1 MAVHTKPNRIS
12 SLDFM
17 RGFAVIVMVMGHSI
31 DAVLS
36 QQARATDAFRLYD
49 AVRGFTAPLFLF
61 VSGFAFS
68 VVASQRWNQYITFGA
83 ATRKRITRLLWL
95 LALGY
100 ALHFPF
106 FSLNKLL
113 HNTRPEEY
121 AMLFQV
127 DILHCL
133 VVTMLML
140 HGLVALARTQERF
153 LRLLAGLCIAI
164 VASGPFIWQVDLSP
178 VFSPVMAPYF
188 NQKVPSI
195 FPLFPFA
202 GYLCAGAF
210 TGLVYLRARAA
221 GNETRFLKAL
231 VGTAL
236 ALGVTGLVFDL
247 LPVTV
252 YPPHDFWRVSPS
264 FFLIRLGVIGIVTA
278 GFFSLRHVPERLAA
292 NLIVLGQGSLL
303 IYAIHLLLV
312 YGSAANDGL
321 MQIIGQRLAPV
332 QAFVI
337 AVGVLLLML
346 TTLRSWNALR
356 EGHYWKLR
364 ILQAGFT
371 SSVLYFFLTKPF

>member
-1 MAVHTKPNRIS
+1 
-12 SLDFM
+12 M
-17 RGFAVIVMVMGHSI
+17 RGLAVIVMVMGHSI

-36 QQARATDAFRLYD
+36 VQVRTTEAFRLYD

-61 VSGFAFS
+61 ISGFAFS
-68 VVASQRWNQYITFGA
+68 VVASRRWNDYATFGPF
-83 ATRKRITRLLWL
+83 TRKRITRLLWL

-133 VVTMLML
+133 VVTMLIL
-140 HGLVALARTQERF
+140 HGLLMFARTQERF
-153 LRLLAGLCIAI
+153 LRMLGGVAIGI
-164 VASGPFIWQVDLSP
+164 VALGPLVWQIDFSTTLSP
-178 VFSPVMAPYF
+178 VLAPYF

-202 GYLCAGAF
+202 AYLCVGAA
-210 TGLVYLRARAA
+210 TGLLFLRARAA
-221 GNETRFLKAL
+221 GADSVFLKTLA
-231 VGTAL
+231 GTAL
-236 ALGVTGLVFDL
+236 AVGVTGLVLDL

-252 YPPHDFWRVSPS
+252 YPPHDFWKVSTD
-264 FFLIRLGVIGIVTA
+264 FFMIRIGVIGLATA
-278 GFFSLRHVPERLAA
+278 AIFSIRRIPEPVAA
-292 NLIVLGQGSLL
+292 NLVVLGQGSLL
-303 IYAIHLLLV
+303 VYAVHLVLV
-312 YGSAANDGL
+312 YGSAANSGL
-321 MQIIGQRLAPV
+321 MQIIGQQLAPH
-332 QAFVI
+332 QAILV
-337 AVGVLLLML
+337 ATGVLLLMV

-356 EGHYWKLR
+356 ERHYWKLR

-371 SSVLYFFLTKPF
+371 SSMLYFFLTKPF